1 MDWISIDFKLK
12 FKNRSGHEFDLNSK
26 EFENFD
32 LIQRF
37 MTMIR
42 EQVVGLNISDVIDA

>member
-12 FKNRSGHEFDLNSK
+12 FKNHSGHEFDLNSK

-42 EQVVGLNISDVIDA
+42 EQVVGLNISDVTDA